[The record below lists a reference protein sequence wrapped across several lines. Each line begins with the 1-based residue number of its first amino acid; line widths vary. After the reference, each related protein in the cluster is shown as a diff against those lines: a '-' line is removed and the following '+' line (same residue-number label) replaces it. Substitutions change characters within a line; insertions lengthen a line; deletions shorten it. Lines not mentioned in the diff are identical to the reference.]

1 MRFIQVIFICIFSCF
16 IHDSQRSPSLLQ
28 DFVTKTTCS
37 IRGSWETLGGA
48 TEISRLT
55 KERGIANEVL
65 STLFHQPRLTYCVFG
80 SFYEGSLIPG
90 VESDINNVF
99 VVNGISVI
107 TVSCRSFPS
116 GKCLLMVQDENTPA
130 GYAKLQLVQN
140 GKPLFSTDAAETSSH
155 FFPAEGAFS
164 ASVDIFGRLV
174 CSFSPSNH
182 SDLGLQRHGRRC
194 QQQNTR
200 SSQLVTGYLLSSLR
214 CYQTVRQNGL

>member
-1 MRFIQVIFICIFSCF
+1 M
-16 IHDSQRSPSLLQ
+16 
-28 DFVTKTTCS
+28 
-37 IRGSWETLGGA
+37 
-48 TEISRLT
+48 
-55 KERGIANEVL
+55 
-65 STLFHQPRLTYCVFG
+65 FHQPRLNYCVFG

-90 VESDINNVF
+90 VESDIDNVF
-99 VVNGISVI
+99 VVNGIPVI
-107 TVSCRSFPS
+107 TDSCRSFPS

-155 FFPAEGAFS
+155 FFFQLK
-164 ASVDIFGRLV
+164 GRLAHLLTNLV
-174 CSFSPSNH
+174 DWYVRLAH
-182 SDLGLQRHGRRC
+182 RITLIWDYKGMDRRC